1 MKRRST
7 SRNFCLLLLA
17 KSVCV
22 FLPNQF
28 SFPAPQTHPRR
39 NTFEFS
45 ATLAFSRLGAV
56 LFRISLGVLPNL
68 LFRN

>member
-7 SRNFCLLLLA
+7 SRNSCVLLLA
-17 KSVCV
+17 PSRCV

-28 SFPAPQTHPRR
+28 LFPTPQNHPRR

-45 ATLAFSRLGAV
+45 ATLAFSSLGAV
-56 LFRISLGVLPNL
+56 LFRASLGVLPNL